1 MGEKVIRRWAK
12 VALALLLTVAIA
24 GTAYWGYREHQDKN
38 SILIKA
44 ENNYQRAF
52 HNLNNTMAN
61 LEDELGK
68 ALAVNSRDMLAPCLA
83 NIWRLAYQAQAEL
96 GQLPLTLTPFHR
108 TDQFLAR
115 IADFTYDIGMR
126 DLTQEPLTDEE
137 WERLK
142 KLHVQAEKVQHEL
155 RSLQRK
161 VMAQNLRW
169 MDVELA
175 VLADDT
181 ELSKDILDGIEV
193 LDKQVEG
200 YIETE
205 GGSKD
210 LKYTELSHNQ
220 NDLLPGKKVSKD
232 EAVAALLDFLSI
244 KGKPEIEVEE
254 NTGSEVAAYHLR
266 FKHPEGDSH
275 ITAEVSQKGGHVL
288 WFLDSRDIEK
298 TKIGLYDAQQVAER
312 FLRKR
317 GIQSV
322 VAVDAQQYDN
332 IGVFE
337 FVRHV
342 DQVRIYPDLIR
353 IKVALDNGDVL
364 GYEAKGYVLNHHADR
379 KIARPRLTEEEA
391 RKKVSKNLKVEE
403 VFLSL
408 IETEAGQY
416 TLCYEMLGTIEQE
429 TYRIFINAQ
438 TGKEE
443 KVEKMKHAEI
453 LV

>member
-1 MGEKVIRRWAK
+1 MIVRWAK
-12 VALALLLTVAIA
+12 VALALFLTAAIA

-68 ALAVNSRDMLAPCLA
+68 AIAVNSRDMLAPCLA
-83 NIWRLAYQAQAEL
+83 NIWRLAYQAQTEL

-108 TDQFLAR
+108 TDQFLAG

-126 DLTQEPLTDEE
+126 DLSKEPLTDKE

-142 KLHVQAEKVQHEL
+142 ELHAQAEKVQQDL

-175 VLADDT
+175 ILAEDA
-181 ELSKDILDGIEV
+181 ELSKDILDGIET

-210 LKYTELSHNQ
+210 LKYTETRQKQ
-220 NDLLPGKKVSKD
+220 NDLLQGKKVTKE
-232 EAVAALLDFLSI
+232 EATDILFKFMRL
-244 KGKPEIEVEE
+244 KEKPDVQVEE
-254 NTGSEVAAYHLR
+254 NKGSEIDAYHIR
-266 FKHPEGDSH
+266 FKHPERDSE
-275 ITAEVSQKGGHVL
+275 IIAEVSQKGGHVL

-298 TKIGLYDAQQVAER
+298 SKIGLYDAQQIAEQ

-317 GIQSV
+317 GITSV
-322 VAVDAQQYDN
+322 TAVDAQQYDN
-332 IGVFE
+332 VGVFE
-337 FVRHV
+337 FVRLV
-342 DQVRIYPDLIR
+342 DKVRIYPDLIR

-364 GYEAKGYVLNHHADR
+364 GYEAKGYVLNHHGDK
-379 KIARPRLTEEEA
+379 KISPPKLTEEEA
-391 RKKVSKNLKVEE
+391 RKKVNKNLKVEE
-403 VFLSL
+403 VYLSL
-408 IETEAGQY
+408 IETDAGQY

-429 TYRIFINAQ
+429 TYRIFINAY

-443 KVEKMKHAEI
+443 KVEKMKHAEL